1 MKLTDLAVDTDRAEK
16 GAWVDDIP
24 EMQGLR
30 LKVRGSSN
38 ADWRR
43 LVAKLTEAVP
53 RKKRLGGRVDP
64 EEQDAIIS
72 KCLLNCCLLDWAGLE
87 DDEGKEIPFGK
98 EMAKKLLTDPEYRRF
113 RDSVIWA
120 ASIVGENIEVTQEEI
135 AGN

>member
-120 ASIVGENIEVTQEEI
+120 ASIVGESIEVTQEEI